1 MSNRNSV
8 RDILYRAGA
17 EGRMPVF
24 DGTFSTPA
32 QGVSLILK
40 QLENAVLPR
49 RYRLDFDTAPRSR
62 STWPNARC

>member
-24 DGTFSTPA
+24 DGTFSTP
-32 QGVSLILK
+32 V
-40 QLENAVLPR
+40 R
-49 RYRLDFDTAPRSR
+49 HR
-62 STWPNARC
+62 